1 MDDKIMLAL
10 EYYNHK
16 KKEILDLV
24 NNNNNLTTTQIIE
37 NGKEMAIL
45 EYKMT
50 ALEVALEN

>member
-1 MDDKIMLAL
+1 MLTL

-16 KKEILDLV
+16 KREILDFV
-24 NNNNNLTTTQIIE
+24 NNNSNLTTTQIIE